1 MEEAGEAGEAA
12 ILVIVTE
19 YPAGWPVVGL
29 AAVGGGVVEEAAEV
43 AILVMVMEYPAGW
56 LVVGLAVVGAER
68 VAKAD
73 PADDRPPVDRSA
85 ANRPPLGRCED

>member
-1 MEEAGEAGEAA
+1 VVGLEGVEEAGEAGEAA

-43 AILVMVMEYPAGW
+43 AIL
-56 LVVGLAVVGAER
+56 
-68 VAKAD
+68 
-73 PADDRPPVDRSA
+73 
-85 ANRPPLGRCED
+85 